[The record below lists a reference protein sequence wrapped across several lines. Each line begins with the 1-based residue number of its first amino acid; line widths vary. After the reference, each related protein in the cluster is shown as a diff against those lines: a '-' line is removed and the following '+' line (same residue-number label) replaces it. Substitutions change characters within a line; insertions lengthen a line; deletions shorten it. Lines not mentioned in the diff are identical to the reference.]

1 MPEEKEAVKEVESSK
16 KSPIKFLVIGLV
28 LMIIIPV
35 IGFFVASKFIFQE
48 AKEEE
53 VAEDVREV
61 GLVHSH
67 KVVVVNIANTRATRY
82 LRAGV
87 SFEVPT
93 ENVVAELIERE
104 SQISDLLIMILSNK
118 ELDDLVDFSGKN
130 LIRKEIVEKINGK
143 LVSGKI
149 KNVYFTEFVI
159 Q

>member
-1 MPEEKEAVKEVESSK
+1 MPEEKEVTQEVESTK
-16 KSPIKFLVIGLV
+16 KSPMKFLVIGLV

-35 IGFFVASKFIFQE
+35 VGFFVASKFIFQE
-48 AKEEE
+48 AEEDE
-53 VAEDVREV
+53 VAADVREA
-61 GLVHSH
+61 GLVHPH
-67 KVVVVNIANTRATRY
+67 KIVVVNIANTRATRY

-87 SFEVPT
+87 SFEVPS
-93 ENVVAELIERE
+93 EDVVLELIERE
-104 SQISDLLIMILSNK
+104 SQISDLLIMVLSNK

-130 LIRKEIVEKINGK
+130 LIRKEIIEKINSK